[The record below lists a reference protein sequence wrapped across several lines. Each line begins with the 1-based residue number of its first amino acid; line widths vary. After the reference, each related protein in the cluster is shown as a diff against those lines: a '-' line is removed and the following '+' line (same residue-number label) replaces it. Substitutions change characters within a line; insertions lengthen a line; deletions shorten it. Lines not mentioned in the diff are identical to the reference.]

1 MSRLKETGEN
11 ETICNVQSL
20 TGSSNKNNCNKI
32 CFVENWRNLNIDP
45 LLDIIES
52 ILSFLDGLVDYLHSW
67 EIYALGDVYRR
78 KV

>member
-1 MSRLKETGEN
+1 MKPYAMYNLWLDPQT
-11 ETICNVQSL
+11 
-20 TGSSNKNNCNKI
+20 KI